1 LGAPARGAR
10 PFVSAGDTVKKGQ
23 TLLIIEAM
31 KTMNPVA
38 APRAGKVAQILVADG
53 APVEYGE
60 VLLILE

>member
-1 LGAPARGAR
+1 
-10 PFVSAGDTVKKGQ
+10 
-23 TLLIIEAM
+23 M

-38 APRAGKVAQILVADG
+38 APRAGKVAQILVEDG